1 MRMRVDPCVVSWIFD
16 YLTDRP
22 QYKRLRDITSD
33 TVVSS
38 TGAPQ
43 GTILAPL
50 LYTLYTL
57 NLCYNSD
64 LCHIQKFADDTAIMG
79 SIRDDKEDEYRSEV
93 KECCLVPKKPPA
105 AQYLKD

>member
-1 MRMRVDPCVVSWIFD
+1 MRMRDV
-16 YLTDRP
+16 
-22 QYKRLRDITSD
+22 TSD

-64 LCHIQKFADDTAIMG
+64 LCHIQKFADDT
-79 SIRDDKEDEYRSEV
+79 EDEYRSEV